1 MNGGPAPLPRTRR
14 AGANNT
20 PRRWDDG
27 AEPEGLSHERFHQCH
42 PPPTNKVNGV
52 DGLLFPKPT
61 ALNTVIACRQEG
73 FVTEAL
79 EQALTCSFVQ
89 MGFMVEEGLQSNGLQ
104 ERSGSLSESLGGSD
118 CVLAVLAGE
127 VGVTPVQ
134 FDYGPAAVAD
144 EGEAWVA
151 EAGFDWLELEGLG
164 STGMGEFHGIT
175 GKAEARQLRVSE
187 ADIGGRIGFVVAG
200 DMQVIDV
207 NLGQFLSDRARVTAL
222 GIAFGY

>member
-1 MNGGPAPLPRTRR
+1 MVAKAPVKPCLCDGGPAHLPRTRR

-127 VGVTPVQ
+127 VGVFPVQ
-134 FDYGPAAVAD
+134 LDDCPAAITHKGKARITKAGLD
-144 EGEAWVA
+144 GFEA
-151 EAGFDWLELEGLG
+151 EGLG
-164 STGMGEFHGIT
+164 TAGMTEFDRT
-175 GKAEARQLRVSE
+175 AGKADAR
-187 ADIGGRIGFVVAG
+187 
-200 DMQVIDV
+200 
-207 NLGQFLSDRARVTAL
+207 
-222 GIAFGY
+222 

>member
-1 MNGGPAPLPRTRR
+1 VNSGPAHLPRTRR

-151 EAGFDWLELEGLG
+151 EACSDWFQGEGLG
-164 STGMGEFHGIT
+164 AASMTELYRIT
-175 GKAEARQLRVSE
+175 GKP
-187 ADIGGRIGFVVAG
+187 DG
-200 DMQVIDV
+200 
-207 NLGQFLSDRARVTAL
+207 
-222 GIAFGY
+222 

>member
-1 MNGGPAPLPRTRR
+1 MVAKAPVKPCLCDSGPAHLPRTRR

-27 AEPEGLSHERFHQCH
+27 AEPEGLSHERFHQRH

-104 ERSGSLSESLGGSD
+104 EWPGSFPRV
-118 CVLAVLAGE
+118 C
-127 VGVTPVQ
+127 
-134 FDYGPAAVAD
+134 
-144 EGEAWVA
+144 
-151 EAGFDWLELEGLG
+151 
-164 STGMGEFHGIT
+164 
-175 GKAEARQLRVSE
+175 EARIALWQCWQARLAWRQYSLITALPQSQTKAKRGVSE
-187 ADIGGRIGFVVAG
+187 AGLDGFEAKGLGAAAMAEFYRIAG
-200 DMQVIDV
+200 EPEA
-207 NLGQFLSDRARVTAL
+207 G
-222 GIAFGY
+222 

>member
-1 MNGGPAPLPRTRR
+1 MVAKAPVKPCLCDGGPAHLPRTRR

-27 AEPEGLSHERFHQCH
+27 AEPEGLSHERFHQRH

-104 ERSGSLSESLGGSD
+104 EWPGAFAEGLGGTD
-118 CVLAVLAGE
+118 CVMAVLAGE
-127 VGVTPVQ
+127 IGVAPVQ
-134 FDYGPAAVAD
+134 LDDCPAAVAD
-144 EGEAWVA
+144 EGEARIS
-151 EAGFDWLELEGLG
+151 EAGLDGFQAKGLG
-164 STGMGEFHGIT
+164 TVAMAEFYRIAGEP
-175 GKAEARQLRVSE
+175 EA
-187 ADIGGRIGFVVAG
+187 G
-200 DMQVIDV
+200 
-207 NLGQFLSDRARVTAL
+207 
-222 GIAFGY
+222 